1 MQTRLL
7 WTEFITKY
15 TMADEVNP
23 IKDYLFEHIEKS
35 NSIENLIH
43 EKKFD
48 VVINEIVENCYDKVI
63 LMDKKE
69 EAVGILATGIL
80 HYLLTNALL
89 SSQRKVDYQ
98 GMELDIVIPDTRTL
112 EKDAKMTLLILIP
125 KSSDKKIIDE
135 KISELRKIQPTK
147 ENIWVVLS
155 EDISIDCKS
164 FVLSKDN
171 NSFSKIIFE
180 IAQFSNVG
188 GSNKFKILRI

>member
-1 MQTRLL
+1 MDWCTR
-7 WTEFITKY
+7 KDA
-15 TMADEVNP
+15 MSDEVNP
-23 IKDYLFEHIEKS
+23 IKELLFEYVKKS
-35 NSIENLIH
+35 NNIENLIR

-48 VVINEIVENCYDKVI
+48 IIINEVIENCYDKII

-89 SSQRKVDYQ
+89 NSQRKVDYQ
-98 GMELDIVIPDTRTL
+98 GMELDIVIPDIRTL

-135 KISELRKIQPTK
+135 KISQLRKIQPTK

-155 EDISIDCKS
+155 EDIPLDCKS
-164 FVLSKDN
+164 FVLSKEN

-180 IAQFSNVG
+180 IAQFSNEG
-188 GSNKFKILRI
+188 RSNKFKILRI